1 VKLVEG
7 SGIVNVR
14 KGILR
19 AESVVE
25 SAILLRAGACE
36 KPFGAVME
44 VRIWFV
50 RGNTSTCVSKSQELR
65 LFGKAIKTSWRE
77 SVDDLLTHFPT
88 VWH

>member
-1 VKLVEG
+1 MAWGVKLVEG

-25 SAILLRAGACE
+25 SAILLRAGACDE
-36 KPFGAVME
+36 PFGAVMD

-50 RGNTSTCVSKSQELR
+50 RGNTSIFASKVKS
-65 LFGKAIKTSWRE
+65 
-77 SVDDLLTHFPT
+77 
-88 VWH
+88 